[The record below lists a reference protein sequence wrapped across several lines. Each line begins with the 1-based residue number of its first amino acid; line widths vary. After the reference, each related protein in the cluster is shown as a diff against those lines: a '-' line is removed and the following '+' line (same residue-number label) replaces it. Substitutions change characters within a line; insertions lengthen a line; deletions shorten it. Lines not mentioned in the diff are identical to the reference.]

1 VSTEHRLDRLED
13 AVGAL
18 RAGID
23 PLEVKGLARV
33 EFKKRQALR
42 EANVKAIKTASALR
56 ERLRSGSI
64 TTAQMLQLEL
74 CIGAVVLLSRHE
86 VECRRGVWHLL
97 PVVSSQ
103 EPIRD
108 KIQRLAVLA

>member
-1 VSTEHRLDRLED
+1 VNTEHRLDRLEG

-18 RAGID
+18 LGVD
-23 PLEVKGLARV
+23 PLEAKGLARV
-33 EFKKRQALR
+33 EYQKRRRAR
-42 EANVKAIKTASALR
+42 EASVNAIKTASALR
-56 ERLRSGSI
+56 ARLRSGSI
-64 TTAQMLQLEL
+64 TTTQMVQLEL

-86 VECRRGVWHLL
+86 IECRRGVWHLL